1 MKLKTKI
8 AVSFLMIIIIPVV
21 GFLSFLLLA
30 SEVPLSISE
39 RFTALFGIFRDFPE
53 WRAILFDLS
62 ISLLLILLF
71 TAIMLSIWIYS
82 SIVSPLEKLRKAAWN
97 IKEGNLDFELHAD
110 ARDEIGELS
119 RDFEEMRIRLKESAE
134 EKLQNEAENREL
146 IRNISHDLK
155 TPITAIQGY
164 AEGILDGVADTPE
177 KKDKYVRTIASKA
190 TEMTTLINE
199 LTLYSQ
205 IDTNRIPYNFARIN
219 VYDYFSDCAEEIG
232 MDMENKGIAF
242 HFQNNVEGDTDII
255 ADPEQLSR
263 VIHNIVNNS
272 VKYMDKPEGFISL
285 MVRDAYDFVQVEIRD
300 NGKGV
305 DVKELP
311 YIFDRFYRTDESR
324 NSSTGGS
331 GIGLSIARKII
342 ENHGGKIWAT
352 SKIGDGMTVY
362 FVLRKYSIENT
373 EKEYGKNTDR

>member
-21 GFLSFLLLA
+21 GILLFLLLA
-30 SEVPLSISE
+30 SEAPLSISE
-39 RFTALFGIFRDFPE
+39 RFTALFDFFRDFTE
-53 WRAILFDLS
+53 WRKIIFDMAVS
-62 ISLLLILLF
+62 TLLILLF
-71 TAIMLSIWIYS
+71 TAIMLSVWIYS
-82 SIVSPLEKLRKAAWN
+82 SIVSPLEKLRKAARN
-97 IKEGNLDFELHAD
+97 IKEGNLDFELHAE
-110 ARDEIGELS
+110 AGDEIGELS
-119 RDFEEMRIRLKESAE
+119 RDFEEMRMRLKESAE
-134 EKLQNEAENREL
+134 EKLKNEAESREL

-205 IDTNRIPYNFARIN
+205 IDTNRIPYNFAKID
-219 VYDYFSDCAEEIG
+219 VHDYFSDCAEEIG
-232 MDMENKGIAF
+232 MDLENKGIEF
-242 HFQNNVEGDTDII
+242 RFRDTVERDTDII

-272 VKYMDKPEGFISL
+272 VKYMDKPEGYISL
-285 MVRDAYDFVQVEIRD
+285 TVRDAYDFVQVEIRD

-352 SKIGDGMTVY
+352 SKVGDGMTVY
-362 FVLRKYSIENT
+362 FVLRKYSIDNM
-373 EKEYGKNTDR
+373 EKENGKNTDR

>member
-1 MKLKTKI
+1 MNLKTKI
-8 AVSFLMIIIIPVV
+8 AVSFLMIIIVPVA
-21 GFLSFLLLA
+21 GILLFFFLA
-30 SEVPLSISE
+30 SEVPLSIAE
-39 RFTALFGIFRDFPE
+39 RFSALVDVLQAFPG
-53 WRAILFDLS
+53 WRTVLFDMTVS
-62 ISLLLILLF
+62 ILLILLF
-71 TAIMLSIWIYS
+71 TAIMLSVWIYS
-82 SIVSPLEKLRKAAWN
+82 SIVSPLEKLRDAVKN
-97 IKEGNLDFELHAD
+97 IKEGNLDFELTAE
-110 ARDEIGELS
+110 AKDEIGELS

-134 EKLQNEAENREL
+134 EKLESEAENREL

-155 TPITAIQGY
+155 TPITAIKGY

-177 KKDKYVRTIASKA
+177 KKDKYVRTIVSKA

-219 VYDYFSDCAEEIG
+219 VDAYFSDCAEEIG
-232 MDMENKGIAF
+232 MDMENKGITF
-242 HFQNNVEGDTDII
+242 RYQNQVEETVDVI
-255 ADPEQLSR
+255 ADPEQLTR

-285 MVRDAYDFVQVEIRD
+285 IIRDAYDFVQVEIHD

-352 SKIGDGMTVY
+352 GKTGDGMTVY
-362 FVLRKYSIENT
+362 FVLRKYAGSS
-373 EKEYGKNTDR
+373 

>member
-21 GFLSFLLLA
+21 GILFFLLLA
-30 SEVPLSISE
+30 SEAPLSISE
-39 RFTALFGIFRDFPE
+39 RFTALFDFFRDFPE
-53 WRAILFDLS
+53 WRLILFDLAVS
-62 ISLLLILLF
+62 ILLILLF
-71 TAIMLSIWIYS
+71 TAIMLSVWIYS
-82 SIVSPLEKLRKAAWN
+82 SIVSPLEKLRKAVSN
-97 IKEGNLDFELHAD
+97 IKEGNLDFELRAE
-110 ARDEIGELS
+110 AKDEIGELS
-119 RDFEEMRIRLKESAE
+119 RDFEEMRVRLKESAE
-134 EKLQNEAENREL
+134 EKLQNEAESREL

-205 IDTNRIPYNFARIN
+205 IDTNRIPYNFARIS
-219 VYDYFSDCAEEIG
+219 VHEYFSDCAEEIG
-232 MDMENKGIAF
+232 MDLENKGITF
-242 HFQNNVEGDTDII
+242 RFQDIVEGDTDII

-285 MVRDAYDFVQVEIRD
+285 TVRDAYDFVQVEIRD

-331 GIGLSIARKII
+331 GIGLSIAKKII

-352 SKIGDGMTVY
+352 GKAGDGMTVY
-362 FVLRKYSIENT
+362 FVLRKYMIE
-373 EKEYGKNTDR
+373 EKEHGKNTDR